1 MIPATASPLRSCRL
15 LGAAALVLL
24 MVSAFTPAVNF
35 LDAWIAVPSVIAPAA
50 AIVVLGA
57 GGGTLDD
64 GLPDA
69 LSLRRALRGIL
80 LYRAGLAPVLVFSG
94 SAVEIEGR
102 AEMAQRLE
110 ADGYTDHAHLLR
122 GEAFLR
128 DHQFALAVGEL
139 QQIHDQGDLLVEAS
153 AIYGLAFHPD
163 FEKNRKC
170 YVCYTLKAKK
180 PGQHNLKD
188 GTRVRIE
195 KGAIGYCYEINGTLR
210 LGFNRDM
217 KPPAVPAFGEP
228 RFDYRVPL
236 EARLV
241 PFLSVSVD

>member
-102 AEMAQRLE
+102 AEMAQRLGVPAAAVLRAPGSHTTRDE
-110 ADGYTDHAHLLR
+110 AVLLR
-122 GEAFLR
+122 
-128 DHQFALAVGEL
+128 EL
-139 QQIHDQGDLLVEAS
+139 LGGTGARRILLVTGEQHMIRARRVFERAGFEPLPVVAGGS
-153 AIYGLAFHPD
+153 AHGD
-163 FEKNRKC
+163 
-170 YVCYTLKAKK
+170 TS
-180 PGQHNLKD
+180 
-188 GTRVRIE
+188 
-195 KGAIGYCYEINGTLR
+195 
-210 LGFNRDM
+210 
-217 KPPAVPAFGEP
+217 P
-228 RFDYRVPL
+228 R
-236 EARLV
+236 ARLELIRDICQEV
-241 PFLSVSVD
+241 VARLYYRAAGYL